1 MTCLGNRRCGQ
12 LTEEL
17 RRPRRGRQLG
27 PVSVRPDPQ
36 LTVVVSRAVY
46 VVVYAL
52 TVRRTNIYLSAVE
65 QAALDAKAAA
75 EGSTRSEVLRALVD
89 RELNLDDEGSDE
101 VDAALVALASELAE
115 RSRQLSVTDA
125 DLSSTA

>member
-1 MTCLGNRRCGQ
+1 
-12 LTEEL
+12 
-17 RRPRRGRQLG
+17 
-27 PVSVRPDPQ
+27 
-36 LTVVVSRAVY
+36 VY

-52 TVRRTNIYLSAVE
+52 IVRRTNIYLTAVE